1 MSEQTVEMGEH
12 FISVKL
18 EIDLIQILTVN
29 QYFLVIN

>member
-12 FISVKL
+12 SISVKL